1 MSNDVKQNDNIEPQ
15 QNPEAENE
23 AVQPE
28 GGTVDEALD
37 SLQND
42 DQVKALEAE
51 LAQAKATI
59 EEQKDSVLR
68 AKADAENVR
77 RRAEAEV
84 DKAKKFALER
94 FAGDLLPVIDN
105 LERAL
110 QAANAENDDIKPV
123 VEGVELTLKSFVST
137 IEKYGMEVIDPQGEA
152 FNPELHQAMAMV
164 ESADAAPNTVL
175 MVMQKGYQLNGRLI
189 RPAMVS
195 VAKAAEEDAPGS
207 VDIEA

>member
-23 AVQPE
+23 AVQSDGE
-28 GGTVDEALD
+28 TVDAALD
-37 SLQND
+37 SLND
-42 DQVKALEAE
+42 DNVQTLEAE
-51 LAQAKATI
+51 LAKAQATI
-59 EEQKDSVLR
+59 EEQKDAVLR
-68 AKADAENVR
+68 AKADSENIR

-94 FAGDLLPVIDN
+94 FSGDLLPVIDN

-110 QAANAENDDIKPV
+110 QAADAGNEEMKPII
-123 VEGVELTLKSFVST
+123 EGVELTLKSFVST
-137 IEKYGMEVIDPQGEA
+137 VEKYGLEVINPEGEA

-164 ESADAAPNTVL
+164 ESPDAEPNTVL
-175 MVMQKGYQLNGRLI
+175 MVMQKGYQLNGRLV

-195 VAKAAEEDAPGS
+195 VAKAAEEGASGG